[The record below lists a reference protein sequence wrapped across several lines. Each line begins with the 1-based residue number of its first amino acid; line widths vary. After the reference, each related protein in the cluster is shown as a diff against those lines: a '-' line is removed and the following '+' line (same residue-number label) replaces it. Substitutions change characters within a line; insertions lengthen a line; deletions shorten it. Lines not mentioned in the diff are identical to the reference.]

1 MRIVLEQG
9 TILAPLNVRVIG
21 QDRTAGIHRV
31 DNGEMDWR
39 NTNSRGDNGLRRL
52 VGRFYLF
59 VSMGLPSW

>member
-39 NTNSRGDNGLRRL
+39 NTNFRGDNGLRC
-52 VGRFYLF
+52 
-59 VSMGLPSW
+59 